1 MTPNLA
7 SPDNPDRPDRPDP
20 LRLSQRS
27 QSIGVSATLAAGAKA
42 AQLRRDGVEVFDLG
56 PGEPD
61 FPTPAHVCEAAQRA
75 IIDGKTRYT
84 PAAGVPELREAVA
97 AMYTEREGVE
107 YSGQET
113 IVTCGGKQGLYSA
126 VMTLVDPGDEVVIP
140 TPYWVT
146 FPEQVRLAGG
156 IPVFVDAAEED
167 GFALRAEVVL
177 AACTDATRLIVLNSP
192 GNPSGA
198 VMARREL
205 ERIAGFALER
215 SITILFDECYADF
228 VYDDAEH
235 VTPLALGRDAK
246 AVTVICGSCSKTHAM
261 TGWRIGYVAGPRH
274 IVDAMLK
281 LQTHMTSNATSI
293 SQWAA
298 LAALTGDPEP
308 SRRMVTTFGERRH
321 AILPRLRAL
330 PGVSCTEPKGAF
342 YVFPNV
348 SKLLRGTVPAS
359 SDLTNLLIDKAQVVT
374 VPGAAFGREGYLRL
388 SFATSM
394 ETLETAIDRMG
405 QVFADL
411 VA

>member
-1 MTPNLA
+1 M
-7 SPDNPDRPDRPDP
+7 
-20 LRLSQRS
+20 
-27 QSIGVSATLAAGAKA
+27 
-42 AQLRRDGVEVFDLG
+42 
-56 PGEPD
+56 
-61 FPTPAHVCEAAQRA
+61 
-75 IIDGKTRYT
+75 
-84 PAAGVPELREAVA
+84 
-97 AMYTEREGVE
+97 
-107 YSGQET
+107 
-113 IVTCGGKQGLYSA
+113 
-126 VMTLVDPGDEVVIP
+126 
-140 TPYWVT
+140 
-146 FPEQVRLAGG
+146 RLAGG

-308 SRRMVTTFGERRH
+308 QPTHGHDIWRT
-321 AILPRLRAL
+321 A
-330 PGVSCTEPKGAF
+330 SCHPASPPCSSGRQLHGAEGC
-342 YVFPNV
+342 
-348 SKLLRGTVPAS
+348 LLRLPERLEAAPW
-359 SDLTNLLIDKAQVVT
+359 N
-374 VPGAAFGREGYLRL
+374 GAHIERFER
-388 SFATSM
+388 TC
-394 ETLETAIDRMG
+394 
-405 QVFADL
+405 
-411 VA
+411 